1 MFSLMS
7 QFAEMMPV
15 LLSGAWVSV
24 KLFVATLVLAL
35 PLGFPIM
42 LGENSRF
49 LPARWFCKLY
59 VFVFRG
65 TPLLLQLMFFYFFF
79 PIVLDI
85 QISAFAA
92 SVLSFVL
99 NYAAYLAEIYRGG
112 MNSIDRG
119 QYEAAHSLGLSKA
132 QTLFGIIVPQMLR
145 VVMPPVGNEC
155 IVLVKDTA
163 LVYTI
168 GVVELMKRTYEIS
181 NREVTMIPY
190 LFAAVIYL
198 AITFLLTMGLRK
210 IESHYSRYDEQEG

>member
-1 MFSLMS
+1 MSSLMS
-7 QFAEMMPV
+7 QFTEMMPV

-24 KLFVATLVLAL
+24 ELFVATLVLAL

-42 LGENSRF
+42 LGENSKI
-49 LPARWFCKLY
+49 LPVKWICNFY

-79 PIVLDI
+79 PIALNI
-85 QISAFAA
+85 QISAFGA

-99 NYAAYLAEIYRGG
+99 NYAAYFAEIYRGG

-119 QYEAAHSLGLSKA
+119 QYEAASSLGLSKA
-132 QTLFGIIVPQMLR
+132 QTMFGVIVPQMLR

-190 LFAAVIYL
+190 LFAALIYL
-198 AITFLLTMGLRK
+198 VITFLLTLGLKK